1 MSEQNTKGP
10 INIVYAIRERARTY
24 PAEYRYSMSLSTR
37 EHENKL
43 YSPVTGLLIYPQ
55 YDLET
60 IQSFQDV
67 CKVTNWEF

>member
-10 INIVYAIRERARTY
+10 INIVYALRKRARTDRM
-24 PAEYRYSMSLSTR
+24 EYSMGLSTKV
-37 EHENKL
+37 HESKL
-43 YSPVTGLLIYPQ
+43 YSLVTGLLIYPE

-67 CKVTNWEF
+67 CKITSWEF

>member
-10 INIVYAIRERARTY
+10 INIVYALRERARTY
-24 PAEYRYSMSLSTR
+24 PADYSYSMSLSTKVY
-37 EHENKL
+37 ENKL
-43 YSPVTGLLIYPQ
+43 LSNVTGLLIYPQ